1 MVNIIKQ
8 NTLVFSPPNKYWM
21 KKAEKICKNEK
32 FNLFINSNEYLW
44 KIKHFQ
50 LYEELFKSLDGYDN
64 LLFLGTLIRPEIFF
78 SELENYF
85 EKKHIKIQYMTWN
98 GKEILNDYIKD
109 FIIKNKKYIFPIEY
123 KNFLFFLESLEEQ
136 KISKN
141 NL

>member
-1 MVNIIKQ
+1 MVNIIKK
-8 NTLVFSPPNKYWM
+8 NTLVFSPPNSYWM
-21 KKAEKICKNEK
+21 KKAKKICKNEE

-50 LYEELFKSLDGYDN
+50 LYEELFKSLNGYDN

-85 EKKHIKIQYMTWN
+85 EKKRIKIQYMTWN
-98 GKEILNDYIKD
+98 GKEILNDYIKN
-109 FIIKNKKYIFPIEY
+109 FVIKNKKYIFPIEY

-136 KISKN
+136 KIIN